1 MSTRSQW
8 GSRLGFILASAGS
21 AIGLGSIW
29 KFPYVT
35 ATQGGGAFLVIYLI
49 ICLTLGLVLMTTEM
63 AIGRAGQSSPIGAFR
78 KLGGKGWSI
87 IGIVGVLVAFLILS
101 FYSIVGG
108 WTVAYVVKSISGEV
122 ATTVDSSVNS
132 GIFTN
137 FITDPIKPIVYH
149 VIFGLLTTL
158 TVIFG
163 IQKGI
168 ERFSKYLMPLLFILM
183 IILIIRGLTLDGA
196 YEGLKFFLQPD
207 FSKVNGR
214 MLLEALGLAF
224 FSLSLGIGI
233 MVTYGSYISPNED
246 LRSGSSWVITLTL
259 LTSILAGLMVLPAMK
274 AFGFDAAAGPGLT
287 FITMPAVFASM
298 PVGQFFAI
306 LFFVLLLVAALTS
319 SISILEVLV
328 SFLVDEFE
336 MKRVNA
342 GILSFVLFIIVGI
355 TASLSMGIWSGAE
368 YQIFGFGIFDA
379 LDKLTQNILM
389 PLGEIFLAIFAA
401 YFAWNSRI
409 KQEIFGENVMLA
421 GLFRFILGVVVPVV
435 VGYIFLSGMGIV

>member
-132 GIFTN
+132 GIFTS

-435 VGYIFLSGMGIV
+435 VGYIFLAGMGIV

>member
-435 VGYIFLSGMGIV
+435 VGYIFLAGMGIV